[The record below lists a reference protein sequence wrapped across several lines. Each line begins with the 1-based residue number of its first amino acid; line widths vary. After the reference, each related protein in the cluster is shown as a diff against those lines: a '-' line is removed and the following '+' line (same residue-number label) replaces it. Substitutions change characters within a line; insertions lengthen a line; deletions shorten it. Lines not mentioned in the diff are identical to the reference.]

1 MSYSKN
7 DDEATIANV
16 PKRTKGNNHIERR
29 IRMEAVLFLYGI
41 RMDTKVVKNW

>member
-16 PKRTKGNNHIERR
+16 PKSTKGNNHMYIHNENLETENTQQNNVDR
-29 IRMEAVLFLYGI
+29 
-41 RMDTKVVKNW
+41 N

>member
-16 PKRTKGNNHIERR
+16 PKRNKGNNYMYFQNENFQN
-29 IRMEAVLFLYGI
+29 EN
-41 RMDTKVVKNW
+41 TQKKNNTD